1 MLAEYDFSKAV
12 RGKYFE
18 RYRQGTNVVMLD
30 PDVADVFPDA
40 TAVNDALRLL
50 VAVADAKALRRQ
62 ERTRRPKKAQQ
73 PKSGGQRK
81 AEKTPQQRR
90 LAADSSPA
98 PWGAREGIERWE
110 YAEADA
116 EIARAAKMLDREAA
130 LVDAATAELAR
141 IAAPVTCWD
150 SDTFSGA
157 GWT

>member
-30 PDVADVFPDA
+30 PDIADVFPDA

-81 AEKTPQQRR
+81 AEKTT
-90 LAADSSPA
+90 
-98 PWGAREGIERWE
+98 
-110 YAEADA
+110 
-116 EIARAAKMLDREAA
+116 AAKAA
-130 LVDAATAELAR
+130 R
-141 IAAPVTCWD
+141 R
-150 SDTFSGA
+150 
-157 GWT
+157 